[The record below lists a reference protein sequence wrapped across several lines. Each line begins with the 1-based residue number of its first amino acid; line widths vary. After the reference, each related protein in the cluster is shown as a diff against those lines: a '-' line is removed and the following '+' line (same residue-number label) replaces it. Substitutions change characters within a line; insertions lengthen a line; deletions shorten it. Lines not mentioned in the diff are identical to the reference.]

1 MQPTRRAAATA
12 GVAVALATL
21 GVVLDSVLYLYGAV
35 GVGAWVV
42 VEAVAFARTVVAAVE
57 ATDVA
62 HAVAPETTREGQPVE
77 GTVALSAPDA
87 IRGLTGVE
95 LRPPLA
101 ASRVDGDDRLAV
113 DDAGSSHRLAATFE
127 FPVTGRF
134 AFDPPVLALSSEHGL
149 FVETAAVGE
158 RATCTV
164 EPNAP
169 TDVAVGEGGN
179 RISLGVGEHDAQL
192 GGSGFTP
199 GDLREYAV
207 GDPQNL
213 IDWKATAR
221 QGEPY
226 VREFESA
233 GELETVL
240 FVDHRGATGVGPDGR
255 RALDYLRSVGRWLVE
270 YANARDDPVGLYAIG
285 DDGPTARVDPSSR
298 AASYRRVATALRDL
312 EPTSAPDSDAST
324 GTDPPVRGSL
334 DAGVGGRS
342 PGAALATPGE
352 LDGDT
357 AFERTLSA
365 YREGGRG
372 YVERVAEDPLFRV
385 VEATLSRTRT
395 TPWVVVLTTDDRPT
409 EVAETV
415 RAARGRA
422 AHVTAFVAPTALF
435 ESGSLADLDVAY
447 ERYEAFERFRGGLV
461 REDVDAFEVA
471 PGERLDAVLSRAGSN
486 RGGRR

>member
-1 MQPTRRAAATA
+1 MGSPGSGRTMQPTRRAAAVL
-12 GVAVALATL
+12 GVGVALATL
-21 GVVLDSVLYLYGAV
+21 GVVLESVLYLYGAV

-42 VEAVAFARTVVAAVE
+42 VEAVAFARTVVRAVE
-57 ATDVA
+57 TTEVA
-62 HAVAPETTREGQPVE
+62 HAVAPETTREGRPVE
-77 GTVALSAPDA
+77 VTVTVSAPDA
-87 IRGLTGVE
+87 IAGLTGVE

-101 ASRVDGDDRLAV
+101 ASRVDGDDRLPV
-113 DDAGSSHRLAATFE
+113 DAPGSSHRVGATFE
-127 FPVTGRF
+127 FSVTGRF
-134 AFDPPVLALSSEHGL
+134 AFDPPVLELASANGL
-149 FVETAAVGE
+149 FVERAAVGE

-164 EPNAP
+164 E
-169 TDVAVGEGGN
+169 
-179 RISLGVGEHDAQL
+179 L
-192 GGSGFTP
+192 GGGGFTP

-207 GDPQNL
+207 GDPGNL

-221 QGEPY
+221 RGEPY

-233 GELETVL
+233 GELETLL
-240 FVDHRGATGVGPDGR
+240 FVDHRGATGAGREGR

-270 YANARDDPVGLYAIG
+270 YANARDDPIGLYAVG

-298 AASYRRVATALRDL
+298 AASYRRVATALADL
-312 EPTSAPDSDAST
+312 EPTAAPAESAPDS
-324 GTDPPVRGSL
+324 GSV
-334 DAGVGGRS
+334 GVGRS
-342 PGAALATPGE
+342 PEAALATRGG

-372 YVERVAEDPLFRV
+372 YVERVAGDPLFRV
-385 VEATLSRTRT
+385 VQSTLSRTR

-415 RAARGRA
+415 RAARGSA

-435 ESGSLADLDVAY
+435 ESGSLADLDAAY
-447 ERYEAFERFRGGLV
+447 ERYEAFERFRRGLV

-471 PGERLDAVLSRAGSN
+471 PGERLDAVLSRAQST
-486 RGGRR
+486 RGERR